1 MTKSTRSALLPAF
14 IALLLAASCAFALD
28 PALTL
33 RDKER
38 DTTVNL
44 YPTGDDGDEGLLF
57 YFNER
62 FGYAVK
68 VPHKVFTE
76 VVLLPDNGD
85 GMILASKD
93 GGARFRVSGGN
104 VMDEGEL
111 KGSFERSKKEIQEA
125 KHALTFENLTDESW
139 ELCWWEGKVFHQR
152 RFLANEEVWCDCEI
166 SYPAPQDEGAED
178 PLEDILH
185 RALQSLELA
194 KE

>member
-1 MTKSTRSALLPAF
+1 MTKTIRSALLPAF
-14 IALLLAASCAFALD
+14 MALLLAASCALALD

-38 DTTVNL
+38 GTAVNL
-44 YPTGDDGDEGLLF
+44 YPTGDKEDEGLLF

-68 VPHKVFTE
+68 VPHEVFTE
-76 VVLLPDNGD
+76 VVVLPDNED

-104 VMDEGEL
+104 VVDEGEL
-111 KGSFERSKKEIQEA
+111 KASFESSKKAILEA
-125 KHALTFENLTDESW
+125 KHLLTFENLTDESW
-139 ELCWWEGKVFHQR
+139 DLCWWEGKVFHQR

-166 SYPAPQDEGAED
+166 SYPAPQDEGTED

-185 RALQSLELA
+185 RAIQSLGLA